1 MFAAPF
7 FTGTSAIGG
16 STSAYPPS
24 IGITAQNMAS
34 GDYFEVTGI
43 TGSQFSITFKN
54 SSNTAI
60 SRNFSYQAVGYGRG
74 G

>member
-1 MFAAPF
+1 
-7 FTGTSAIGG
+7 
-16 STSAYPPS
+16 
-24 IGITAQNMAS
+24 MAS

-43 TGSQFSITFKN
+43 TGSQFTITFKN